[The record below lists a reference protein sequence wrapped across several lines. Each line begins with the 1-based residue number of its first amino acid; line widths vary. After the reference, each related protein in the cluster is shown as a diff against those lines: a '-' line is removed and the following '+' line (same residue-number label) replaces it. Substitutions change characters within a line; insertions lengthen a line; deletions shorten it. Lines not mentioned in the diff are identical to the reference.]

1 MDVRGTDCVVGGQ
14 MELARIL
21 LLWRSWVY
29 FILFIRKD
37 AFSRS
42 DFVTSHDRMNNE
54 MGGNGAGLISGTI
67 PTLTWREIEREK
79 PRTFLEFPVSF
90 SRFEP
95 GTSKI

>member
-1 MDVRGTDCVVGGQ
+1 
-14 MELARIL
+14 
-21 LLWRSWVY
+21 
-29 FILFIRKD
+29 
-37 AFSRS
+37 
-42 DFVTSHDRMNNE
+42 MNNE